1 MQCLKLLKLDSLN
14 RHTRLS
20 QRIGAI
26 SVRVKVT
33 VKVMAIVAALVILLG
48 AVPPAKAA
56 LPAESLKSGFLR
68 LYDLDFA
75 GAQREFEAWE
85 KLHPDDPM
93 GPVSEAADV
102 LFSEFNRLGVLEA
115 QFYESDS
122 VFAARKKYD
131 ADPAQRTRFEQQLDR
146 AEQMANAKLNRD
158 ARDLDSLFAMTLSNG
173 LRSDF
178 AALIE
183 KRNIASLHYTKEA
196 TTWSQQLLAVDPEFY
211 DAHLASGVSRY
222 IIGSM
227 AAPIRWVLHFGGVS
241 GDKAGGIAELQTTA
255 EHGYLLAPFA
265 RILLAIAYVR
275 EKNFTRAREFLF
287 GLQHEFPNNT
297 LFGRELTRLD
307 KNGNH

>member
-1 MQCLKLLKLDSLN
+1 M
-14 RHTRLS
+14 
-20 QRIGAI
+20 
-26 SVRVKVT
+26 
-33 VKVMAIVAALVILLG
+33 G

-56 LPAESLKSGFLR
+56 LPAESLKSGFLL

-196 TTWSQQLLAVDPEFY
+196 TTWSQQLLAVDPDFY

-227 AAPIRWVLHFGGVS
+227 AAPIRWLLHFGGVS
-241 GDKAGGIAELQTTA
+241 GDKAGAIAELQTTA

-265 RILLAIAYVR
+265 RILLAIACVR
-275 EKNFTRAREFLF
+275 EKDFTRAREFLF

-297 LFGRELTRLD
+297 LFGRELARLD